1 MASADI
7 NKKAE
12 GTGFGISRSI
22 FFYLVLLK
30 LRWTFSTKGENQVD
44 LFRMS
49 LQTSVIKKQILDY
62 IDNV

>member
-22 FFYLVLLK
+22 FF
-30 LRWTFSTKGENQVD
+30 
-44 LFRMS
+44 LFG
-49 LQTSVIKKQILDY
+49 SVEIKMDIFHQGRESSGPL
-62 IDNV
+62 